1 MVPLILPLY
10 LFFVHPELTVF
21 AMQFPL
27 RVTAFQVRVPIE
39 IESRTEAR
47 EHKVWIFLCLLNFT
61 FLSRSSKPHTVE
73 KLLAQIANSDIERD
87 LLAALREKYDIRNEI
102 AQPSTSNTPS
112 IQPNKQDKHDQNHQ
126 QPSTGD
132 AQRATVEPGVEES
145 AFSPLHILA
154 AVMTEEGYQPRT
166 QGHAMGYPLS
176 QEYAIIKPT
185 GSDTLSQKFPSRS
198 QLLKQVGPYA
208 AGQRMARYFGM

>member
-1 MVPLILPLY
+1 
-10 LFFVHPELTVF
+10 
-21 AMQFPL
+21 
-27 RVTAFQVRVPIE
+27 VRVPIE
-39 IESRTEAR
+39 IESRAEAR

-61 FLSRSSKPHTVE
+61 FLSGSSKPHAVE
-73 KLLAQIANSDIERD
+73 KLLAQIANSAIEKD
-87 LLAALREKYDIRNEI
+87 LVAALRGKYDIGNEI

-112 IQPNKQDKHDQNHQ
+112 IQPNKQDKHDHQ

-132 AQRATVEPGVEES
+132 AQRPTLEPGVEES

-154 AVMTEEGYQPRT
+154 AVMMEEGYQPRT
-166 QGHAMGYPLS
+166 EGHAMGYPPS
-176 QEYAIIKPT
+176 QEYAINKPAV
-185 GSDTLSQKFPSRS
+185 SISQKFPIRS